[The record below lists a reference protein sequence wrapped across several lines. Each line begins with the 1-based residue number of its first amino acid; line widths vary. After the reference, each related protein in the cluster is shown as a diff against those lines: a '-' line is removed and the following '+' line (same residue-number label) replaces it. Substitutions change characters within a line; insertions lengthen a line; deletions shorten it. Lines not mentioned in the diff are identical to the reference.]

1 MSTAL
6 LIAGGVVVDPES
18 KRETRG
24 DLFIEA
30 GRVVDVQPSIP
41 ARNGAQLIDASGKL
55 ILPGFV
61 DLHVHF
67 RQPGREDKETV
78 ESGSRASVR
87 GGYVAVCPMPNTDPV
102 VDNGGAVQWVRE
114 EARRIGLVD
123 VLPIGALTKGQRG
136 EELTNFGELFE
147 SGCVGLSDDGKPL
160 INSLMMRRALEY
172 SKVFDRPIIQHAE
185 DPALSAGGCVHE
197 GLPATV
203 LGLKGIPRES
213 EVVVVGRDLE
223 LAELTG
229 GWLHVAHVSCAR
241 SVELIRQAKRRGVRV
256 TCEVTPHHLALTDD
270 AITGFNTDAK
280 VNPPLRTD
288 QDRRALIEGLQDGT
302 IDCIATDHAPH
313 TNWEKDGDF
322 DSAPFGI
329 AGLETALGV
338 IATTLVAPGLL
349 SWRQVAE
356 KMSTNPARIAGLDAF
371 GPSVGRE
378 ANLTLIDPHASWT
391 VEPARFLSK
400 ARRSPFAGHT
410 LTGKVVTVI
419 RQGQVVTP

>member
-1 MSTAL
+1 
-6 LIAGGVVVDPES
+6 
-18 KRETRG
+18 
-24 DLFIEA
+24 
-30 GRVVDVQPSIP
+30 
-41 ARNGAQLIDASGKL
+41 
-55 ILPGFV
+55 
-61 DLHVHF
+61 
-67 RQPGREDKETV
+67 
-78 ESGSRASVR
+78 
-87 GGYVAVCPMPNTDPV
+87 
-102 VDNGGAVQWVRE
+102 
-114 EARRIGLVD
+114 
-123 VLPIGALTKGQRG
+123 
-136 EELTNFGELFE
+136 
-147 SGCVGLSDDGKPL
+147 
-160 INSLMMRRALEY
+160 
-172 SKVFDRPIIQHAE
+172 
-185 DPALSAGGCVHE
+185 
-197 GLPATV
+197 LPATV

-213 EVVVVGRDLE
+213 EVVIVGRDLE

-338 IATTLVAPGLL
+338 IATTLIGPGLL
-349 SWRQVAE
+349 SWPQVAE

-378 ANLTLIDPHASWT
+378 ANLTIIDPQASWT

-410 LTGKVVTVI
+410 LTGNVVAVI
-419 RQGQVVTP
+419 RRGHVMSP